1 MSQNLHGATEAAGL
15 LCSLG
20 IICHGRELGPEFQYV
35 V

>member
-1 MSQNLHGATEAAGL
+1 MSQNLHGATGAAGL

-20 IICHGRELGPEFQYV
+20 SICHDRVLGPEFQYV